1 MLYMYIYMVTW
12 IPSIYP
18 LYVSI
23 YIPAPWFRHGK
34 GIAHGPGQQ
43 VPSQQAMTAKESRM
57 G

>member
-1 MLYMYIYMVTW
+1 MVNMESHQYTPFMLA
-12 IPSIYP
+12 
-18 LYVSI
+18 